1 MKARGRPGES
11 QVNIIV
17 DLSLCMLFEEYY
29 VRLAGKFVNQHNESA
44 GRWQHFHAKYPEY
57 PKSPNHQ
64 AGILRESTSIF

>member
-1 MKARGRPGES
+1 
-11 QVNIIV
+11 
-17 DLSLCMLFEEYY
+17 MLFEEYY